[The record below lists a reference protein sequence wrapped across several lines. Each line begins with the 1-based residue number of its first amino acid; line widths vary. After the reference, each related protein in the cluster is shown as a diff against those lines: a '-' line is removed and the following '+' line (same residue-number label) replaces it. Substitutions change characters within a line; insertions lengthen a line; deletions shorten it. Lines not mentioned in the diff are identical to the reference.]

1 MNGIYENLKLLPPDL
16 TGFNHYQSQLFESLI
31 LETKPSHI
39 IEVGTWKGG
48 SCITMCNAIKK
59 HNLNAKITCVDTWLG
74 ALEFFDATRG
84 WLNNEFKR
92 TERNLNKL
100 NGYPMVYFQFL
111 SNIVHTNN
119 QEIVTPLC
127 NTSLIAGR
135 FFKNNNIKAELIYI
149 DGSHD
154 HDDVALDIKYYYDL
168 VSEGGIIFGDDYN
181 DQWGVM
187 SAVNEYVLNHNLH
200 LDVVDNNFWVIRKE
214 KR

>member
-1 MNGIYENLKLLPPDL
+1 METIYENLALLPPDL
-16 TGFNHYQSQLFESLI
+16 VGFNQYNSDIFERLI

-59 HNLNAKITCVDTWLG
+59 HHLNSKITCVDTWLG

-84 WLNNEFKR
+84 WLKNDFLKA
-92 TERNLNKL
+92 ERNLNLL

-111 SNIVHTNN
+111 SNIVHTDN
-119 QEIVTPLC
+119 QDIVTPLC

-135 FFKNNNIKAELIYI
+135 YFKNNNIRAELIYI

-154 HDDVALDIKYYYDL
+154 YDDVALDLKYYYDL
-168 VSEGGIIFGDDYN
+168 VPEGGIIFGDDYN
-181 DQWGVM
+181 HAWGVKP
-187 SAVNEYVLNHNLH
+187 AVDEFISKNNLNLTVEY
-200 LDVVDNNFWVIRKE
+200 NNFWIIRK
-214 KR
+214 

>member
-1 MNGIYENLKLLPPDL
+1 MKNIYDNLTLLEPDL
-16 TGFNHYQSQLFESLI
+16 TGFNLYNSDIFEKLI

-39 IEVGTWKGG
+39 IEVGSWKGG

-59 HNLNAKITCVDTWLG
+59 HNLDSKITCVDTWLG
-74 ALEFFDATRG
+74 ALEFFDTTRG
-84 WLNNEFKR
+84 WLKNDFLKA
-92 TERNLNKL
+92 ERNLNLL

-154 HDDVALDIKYYYDL
+154 YDDVVLDIKYYYDL
-168 VSEGGIIFGDDYN
+168 VPKGGVIFGDDYN
-181 DQWGVM
+181 HMWGVK
-187 SAVNEYVLNHNLH
+187 SAVDEYVSKFNLNLT
-200 LDVVDNNFWVIRKE
+200 VEYNNFWIIRK
-214 KR
+214 